1 MSRYIGIK
9 EVKEIL
15 GMEEDH
21 FDQALLL
28 HTAIASEW
36 ADSQLS
42 SYDVKIE
49 SKRVVALL
57 YCAYLARTAVFES
70 HSESESSIA
79 IEFKKQAES
88 IVKILKYTHGG
99 LVKVI
104 NKNKEDDL
112 ND

>member
-1 MSRYIGIK
+1 MSRYIGVK
-9 EVKEIL
+9 EVKEII
-15 GMEEDH
+15 GMEESH

-28 HTAIASEW
+28 HIAIASEW
-36 ADSQLS
+36 ADSQIS
-42 SYDVKIE
+42 GYDIKIE
-49 SKRVVALL
+49 SKRIVSLL
-57 YCAYLARTAVFES
+57 YCAYLARTAIFES

-88 IVKILKYTHGG
+88 LVKILKYTHGG

-104 NKNKEDDL
+104 NKNKEDDF